1 MIVVTGGAGFIGS
14 NIVHGLN
21 GQGHDK
27 VIVVDDLRDARKH
40 LNLGG
45 ARFTDFFDKDDFL
58 AQFGKIENIE
68 AVLHQGACAVTTE
81 QDGKYMM
88 KTNFSYSKALL
99 QECLK
104 RKVPFIYASS
114 AAVYG
119 IGTRPFGETFDDERP
134 LNVYGFSKLVFDN
147 YVRSILPD
155 TASPVIGLRYFN
167 VYGPREE
174 HKGDMASV
182 ILKMFWQ
189 YQRGEP
195 LALFEGSEGYLR
207 DFIYVKDVVDVNL
220 HFLNNQTSGIFN
232 CGTGV
237 THSFQKLGESVLQ
250 NLAGAT
256 IKRIEMPVHLA
267 KQYQR
272 YTCSD
277 NSRLRSAG
285 YAKAFTALDKG
296 IREYI
301 SFLATESGNSGRS
314 P

>member
-21 GQGHDK
+21 GHGHDK
-27 VIVVDDLRDARKH
+27 VIVVDDLGDSRKH
-40 LNLGG
+40 LNLSG

-58 AQFGKIENIE
+58 TQIGRIENIE

-81 QDGKYMM
+81 QDGRYMM

-104 RKVPFIYASS
+104 RKIPFIYASS

-119 IGTRPFGETFDDERP
+119 LGTRAFSETFDNEKP
-134 LNVYGFSKLVFDN
+134 LNVYGFSKLAFDN
-147 YVRSILPD
+147 HVRSILPG
-155 TASPVIGLRYFN
+155 ASSPVIGLRYFN
-167 VYGPREE
+167 VYGPRED

-182 ILKMFWQ
+182 IFKMFRQ
-189 YQRGEP
+189 HQRGEP
-195 LALFEGSEGYLR
+195 LALFEGSEGFLR
-207 DFIYVKDVVDVNL
+207 DFVYVKDVVDVNL
-220 HFLNNQTSGIFN
+220 HFLNNQASGIFN

-237 THSFQKLGESVLQ
+237 TNSFQKLGESVIQ

-256 IKRIEMPVHLA
+256 IKRIEMPAHLA
-267 KQYQR
+267 RQYQR

-277 NSRLRSAG
+277 ISRLRSAG
-285 YAKAFTALDKG
+285 YAKAFTALDEG
-296 IREYI
+296 IRDYI
-301 SFLATESGNSGRS
+301 SFLATESK
-314 P
+314 